1 MWLLS
6 LLNLI
11 PGVLNTVNGITQAIS
26 NEKIAALNATT
37 DQERIAAQERI
48 STLQARKDALIASTS
63 RSSVD
68 IWLRAGFA
76 IGPFVYLN
84 KIFLYDKVLGL
95 GSTDPLDPNLWY
107 VVMSIIG
114 YLTVSQF
121 RK

>member
-1 MWLLS
+1 MLSFLLG
-6 LLNLI
+6 LI
-11 PGVLNTVNGITQAIS
+11 PGALTTINGITNAIS

-37 DQERIAAQERI
+37 DQERIASLERV
-48 STLQARKDALIASTS
+48 STLQAQRDALIASTN
-63 RSSVD
+63 RSSLD
-68 IWLRAGFA
+68 IWLRTAFA
-76 IGPFVYLN
+76 IGPLTYLS
-84 KIFLYDKVLGL
+84 KIFIYDKVLAL